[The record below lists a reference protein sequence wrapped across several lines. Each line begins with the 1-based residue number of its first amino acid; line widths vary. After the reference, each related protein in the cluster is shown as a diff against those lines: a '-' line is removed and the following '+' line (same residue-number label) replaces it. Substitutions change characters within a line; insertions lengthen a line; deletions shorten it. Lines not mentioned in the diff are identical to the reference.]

1 MAVPEA
7 RYEDLVRY
15 IDFLNEGME
24 KFEIDIPNRIAAFVA
39 QVAHESADF
48 RSTEENLN
56 YSWQALRATWPA
68 RFPSDAFAQQYH
80 RQPEKIANL
89 VYAGRHG
96 NGDEASG
103 DGWKYRGR
111 GLIQLTFRDNYQAYS
126 QAISDRKSTR
136 LNSSHSQISYAVFCL
151 KK

>member
-24 KFEIDIPNRIAAFVA
+24 KFQINTPNRIAAFIA

-56 YSWQALRATWPA
+56 YSWQALRATRPA
-68 RFPSDAFAQQYH
+68 RVPDDAVAQRYH
-80 RQPEKIANL
+80 RQPDKIADPA
-89 VYAGRHG
+89 YARRYRHG
-96 NGDEASG
+96 HEAQRQRPT
-103 DGWKYRGR
+103 DRGP
-111 GLIQLTFRDNYQAYS
+111 G
-126 QAISDRKSTR
+126 
-136 LNSSHSQISYAVFCL
+136 V
-151 KK
+151 